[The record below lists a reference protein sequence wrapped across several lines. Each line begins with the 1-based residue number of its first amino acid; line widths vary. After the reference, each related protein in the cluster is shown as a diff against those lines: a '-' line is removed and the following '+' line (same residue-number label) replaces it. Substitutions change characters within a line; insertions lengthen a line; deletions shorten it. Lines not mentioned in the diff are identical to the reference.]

1 MKNDNYSF
9 NEQSKIHSSFF
20 ILLFFILH
28 LAKRSFFILFT
39 YASFCIK
46 SLDYSKK
53 MHTFA
58 ALLKNGAQGCAFC
71 LVRNRTTKGRLLTSE
86 VSTAEL
92 NEKIFVMDLERI
104 LNSGKLLH
112 DNDTF

>member
-20 ILLFFILH
+20 IFHSSFYYS
-28 LAKRSFFILFT
+28 SFFILFT